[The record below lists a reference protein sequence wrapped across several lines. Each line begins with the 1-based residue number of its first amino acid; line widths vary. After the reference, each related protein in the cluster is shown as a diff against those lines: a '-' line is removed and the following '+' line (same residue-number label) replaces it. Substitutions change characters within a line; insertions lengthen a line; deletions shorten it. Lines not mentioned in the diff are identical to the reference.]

1 MSDGLANDEART
13 DGKKRH
19 RLGKTDY
26 NFERDPAMYDGEDW
40 AGRADGQPF
49 FLQVMLLGG
58 KIRAGR
64 ASGRRSR

>member
-1 MSDGLANDEART
+1 
-13 DGKKRH
+13 
-19 RLGKTDY
+19 
-26 NFERDPAMYDGEDW
+26 MYDGEDW

-49 FLQVMLLGG
+49 FMQVMLLGG